1 MKLLLKDESGAFRVI
16 ADSAIGRTAQPWF
29 MPDFGCNWRWRKA
42 IAHRVCK
49 LGKGVSAGFA
59 GRYFDAV
66 TLLWVPEADD
76 NSAADYMD
84 GAVVCGN
91 WIETSDFDP
100 EVVDALIEVS
110 KTSTVKN
117 GDIIARMLPD
127 EAEPVMINSHVAL
140 RIGERE
146 VLGFNIK

>member
-1 MKLLLKDESGAFRVI
+1 M
-16 ADSAIGRTAQPWF
+16 
-29 MPDFGCNWRWRKA
+29 
-42 IAHRVCK
+42 
-49 LGKGVSAGFA
+49 
-59 GRYFDAV
+59 
-66 TLLWVPEADD
+66 PEADD

-91 WIETSDFDP
+91 WIATADFDP
-100 EVVDALIEVS
+100 EVVDVLTEVS

-127 EAEPVMINSHVAL
+127 EAETVMINSHVAL
-140 RIGERE
+140 CIGESE